1 MGVRGLTVVI
11 VLKPKCFNCLTPF
24 VVICIFRIFVG
35 SWNVNGQYPAED
47 VTPWLAVYKDPP
59 DVFCLG

>member
-1 MGVRGLTVVI
+1 MI

-24 VVICIFRIFVG
+24 IVICIFSIFVG

-47 VTPWLAVYKDPP
+47 VTPWLAVNKDPP